1 MYKRI
6 FPIMSLF
13 VVVAMV
19 LGACAPA
26 ATPTPKPT
34 TPPQPTATTAAP
46 KEEIGTDARPLVN
59 VFVPSGDTQKIVD
72 GGKRLDAL
80 LKSKYGIV
88 TQSSVATSYAAAIEA
103 LCAGKADIVWLAT
116 LSYVLAHDKCD
127 AVLALISVRRG
138 SSTYKGQILVRADS
152 GINSIADLKGKKFAF
167 TDPASTSGYLY
178 PLGLL
183 KKNGVDPKD
192 LAEAVFTGSHNAAAL
207 ALYKGSVDAAA
218 TFVDVRD
225 QLEKDFPDIKE
236 KTKVLATTDPIP
248 NDTITFRKDLPASI
262 QKKFKEAMLDLVKT
276 EEGKKIVY
284 DIYEWDG
291 AVEGDDA
298 LFEPVRQAAAA
309 QGIQLQN
316 WKGVSVPYKV
326 GQVTDMG
333 GIDDKSFN
341 ATAWKGIKDAEK
353 SLFVEGKYL
362 ESQQQAD
369 YAKNIQ
375 QFLDEK
381 LDLII
386 TVGFLL
392 GVDTAKAAIANPNQK
407 FAIVDYAYPDCGPG
421 ATPGKDCGS
430 DKPLANVLGLTF
442 ATDEAAFLAG
452 YLAAGMTKTGK
463 VGTFGGIKI
472 PPVTIFM
479 KGFEAGVKYY
489 NQVKGTKVE
498 VLGWNTA
505 KDEGLFT
512 GNFESTDDGRRF
524 AESLVEEGADIIL
537 PVAGPVGL
545 GSAAACKERGCLIIG
560 VDTDWYVS
568 APEFKEVYLTSILK
582 RMDVAVFDAIK
593 SLTRGTFKG
602 GVYVGTLKN
611 NGVGIAPYHEFESK
625 IPDTLKAE
633 VEQVKK
639 DLIDGKITVDGVLKG
654 Q

>member
-1 MYKRI
+1 M
-6 FPIMSLF
+6 
-13 VVVAMV
+13 
-19 LGACAPA
+19 
-26 ATPTPKPT
+26 
-34 TPPQPTATTAAP
+34 
-46 KEEIGTDARPLVN
+46 
-59 VFVPSGDTQKIVD
+59 
-72 GGKRLDAL
+72 
-80 LKSKYGIV
+80 
-88 TQSSVATSYAAAIEA
+88 
-103 LCAGKADIVWLAT
+103 
-116 LSYVLAHDKCD
+116 
-127 AVLALISVRRG
+127 LALISVRRG

-207 ALYKGSVDAAA
+207 ALYKASVDAAA

-625 IPDTLKAE
+625 IPDALKAE